1 MIVESEN
8 SGLDPAIPTI
18 LLRVHINDISFHIG
32 FAMLSNDLYAKEA
45 DLEKELKKLDLAEEV
60 S

>member
-1 MIVESEN
+1 MTF
-8 SGLDPAIPTI
+8 L
-18 LLRVHINDISFHIG
+18 FIG

>member
-8 SGLDPAIPTI
+8 SGLDPVIRTI
-18 LLRVHINDISFHIG
+18 LLSGFISMTFLFIG

-60 S
+60 R